1 MQNNEDKIAKQ
12 LQAEIMAQ
20 ELRKLEAQY
29 QELANKLID
38 VQETIKAIDQI
49 EKQQRKNKEQS
60 IPSLIPIGSGIYT
73 KGEIKNT
80 DNFIVTLTRKYAIKV
95 SKERA
100 REMLKEQE
108 RIIEENMKK
117 LEEEF
122 SMIESELSK
131 IMANVQEI

>member
-29 QELANKLID
+29 QELANKLMD

-49 EKQQRKNKEQS
+49 EKQQRKNKEKS

-80 DNFIVTLTRKYAIKV
+80 DKLIVTLTRKYAIEV

-122 SMIESELSK
+122 SMIENELSK
-131 IMANVQEI
+131 IMTNLQ